1 MNNNNTYFSD
11 KDILIDTLSSIK
23 ALASLY
29 HNFSIE
35 SSNDLV
41 FDISSD
47 LREEIF
53 DEQRDCYNL
62 LYSKGWYQVEEQ
74 PQNKLNKDFQ
84 KYSKT
89 KTELDSYSIDNSY

>member
-1 MNNNNTYFSD
+1 MNNSNLYFSD
-11 KDILIDTLSSIK
+11 KDILIDVLTSIK
-23 ALASLY
+23 SLGSLY

-35 SSNDLV
+35 ASNDLV

-62 LYSKGWYQVEEQ
+62 LYSKGWYQIEQ
-74 PQNKLNKDFQ
+74 QTSTKLTKDIE

-89 KTELDSYSIDNSY
+89 KNELDSYQIGE